1 MLHSCADRSV
11 PLFGLGMLGRTV
23 EGGGICGQTGQTSEL
38 TFHRDHRPPEALKQR
53 HGERF
58 SKMYWN
64 EALKAKPMLIC

>member
-11 PLFGLGMLGRTV
+11 PLFGLGMLGETV
-23 EGGGICGQTGQTSEL
+23 EGGICGQTGQTSEL

-64 EALKAKPMLIC
+64 EALKAKNRS